1 MSKGLRLK
9 IFTATGILFVLVCS
23 WRITSTFQKDKEEA
37 IFESVMLTAFVGYHG
52 YLLRSLQQQPE

>member
-23 WRITSTFQKDKEEA
+23 WRIVNTFQKDKEEA
-37 IFESVMLTAFVGYHG
+37 IFEGVMLTSFIGYHG